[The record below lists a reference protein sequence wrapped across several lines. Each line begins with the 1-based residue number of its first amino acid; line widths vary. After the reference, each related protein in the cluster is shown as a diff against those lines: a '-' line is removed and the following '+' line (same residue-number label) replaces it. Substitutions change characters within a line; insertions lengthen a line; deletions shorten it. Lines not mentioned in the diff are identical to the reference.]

1 MSIWRCV
8 ASNTP
13 FSTRFLSPYLCWR
26 KLKSEAYV
34 KCFHRSFLYDTEG
47 VILQDSLNTKSSA
60 RNRNRDQQYRFLPE
74 VAGAIMEHW
83 ASGIFSWVVGEWTRK
98 VNTGRAEDWPQTQ
111 TADWR
116 YHSRFSGRRRRTQTG
131 NQHRTPTPSI
141 YQEEVLGRSDS
152 PLLWSDNLERQ
163 VSLIKSSIKEYL
175 MREFRLGAP

>member
-83 ASGIFSWVVGEWTRK
+83 ASGIFVVGEWTSK
-98 VNTGRAEDWPQTQ
+98 VNAGRAEDWPQTQ

-116 YHSRFSGRRRRTQTG
+116 GSQAGVSAWVIWLSGNG
-131 NQHRTPTPSI
+131 VMLPAIGAMFHMVTPINDQLP
-141 YQEEVLGRSDS
+141 YLLRS
-152 PLLWSDNLERQ
+152 
-163 VSLIKSSIKEYL
+163 K
-175 MREFRLGAP
+175 